1 MRKVIRNNPVA
12 PIINFLPI
20 EEVKN
25 CFQVIKRKLLNK
37 IWYYKNTAGKGKLV
51 IYFKTLASRFYCTTL
66 QVNYCKLKH
75 YDLLEI
81 QSWERF
87 YRGNF
92 INSLSGFKSVSL
104 IGTCNVERQSN
115 LAIFSNIVHIGADP
129 ALIGFINRPLA
140 AASHTTANIEATQ
153 DYTINHI
160 QESFVKKAHQTSA
173 KYAVDI
179 NEFKAVGLTEI
190 YKGNC
195 KAPFVAE
202 SSIQYSMKLVEIIP
216 IKHNGTFLVI
226 GAVQD
231 VYLQQEIVEPDGFI
245 AIEKAGSITSVGID
259 GYYKTNPIARFD
271 YAKP

>member
-1 MRKVIRNNPVA
+1 VA
-12 PIINFLPI
+12 
-20 EEVKN
+20 E
-25 CFQVIKRKLLNK
+25 
-37 IWYYKNTAGKGKLV
+37 
-51 IYFKTLASRFYCTTL
+51 
-66 QVNYCKLKH
+66 
-75 YDLLEI
+75 
-81 QSWERF
+81 
-87 YRGNF
+87 
-92 INSLSGFKSVSL
+92 
-104 IGTCNVERQSN
+104 QSN

-129 ALIGFINRPLA
+129 ALIGFINRPKA
-140 AASHTTANIEATQ
+140 AAPHTIANIEATE

-231 VYLQQEIVEPDGFI
+231 VYLEEEIVEPDGFI
-245 AIEKAGSITSVGID
+245 SLEKAGSISSLGID
-259 GYYKTNPIARFD
+259 RYYETKPIARFD